1 LVVSRQSAGQKT
13 KGKDTHTIN
22 KDNVV
27 AIKKPERF
35 VDDPIS
41 DILRQ
46 GARDLLAHA
55 LEAEIEIFL
64 NQYKDLRDE
73 TGLQRIVRNGYLP
86 ERQIQNG
93 NRTGACGSSPDKGS
107 VFAGSGKGI
116 LPFSYIAA
124 LPAEDQ
130 EHGTIDSVA
139 VFERCSHIEF
149 SYRIMHGHL
158 TPLKKNFSPRGCF
171 TALCQRV

>member
-1 LVVSRQSAGQKT
+1 MVVSRQSAGQKT
-13 KGKDTHTIN
+13 KGKDTHTMN

-86 ERQIQNG
+86 ERQIQTG
-93 NRTGACGSSPDKGS
+93 IGPVPVEVPRTRDRSLQESERVSFRSA
-107 VFAGSGKGI
+107 I
-116 LPFSYIAA
+116 LP
-124 LPAEDQ
+124 P
-130 EHGTIDSVA
+130 
-139 VFERCSHIEF
+139 
-149 SYRIMHGHL
+149 
-158 TPLKKNFSPRGCF
+158 
-171 TALCQRV
+171 